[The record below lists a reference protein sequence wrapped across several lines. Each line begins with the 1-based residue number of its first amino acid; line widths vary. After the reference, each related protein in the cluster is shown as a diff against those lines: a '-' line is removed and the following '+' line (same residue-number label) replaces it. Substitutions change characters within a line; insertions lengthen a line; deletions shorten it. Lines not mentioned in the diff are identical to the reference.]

1 MYFRHPIPKTYSTME
16 DEKEVKGVGEPQQ
29 SIISKDPTRHYQ
41 LESTARVVSREL
53 KHTSA
58 ALGESG
64 LPEWLLMIGASI
76 EAPTSPDLTA
86 PRNCIDRELLLRKK
100 YACGY

>member
-1 MYFRHPIPKTYSTME
+1 MYFRRPIPKTYSTMKV
-16 DEKEVKGVGEPQQ
+16 EKSKATRKSRELGEPQQ

-53 KHTSA
+53 KHASA

-64 LPEWLLMIGASI
+64 LPSGF
-76 EAPTSPDLTA
+76 
-86 PRNCIDRELLLRKK
+86 
-100 YACGY
+100 

>member
-1 MYFRHPIPKTYSTME
+1 MYFRHSIPETYSTME
-16 DEKEVKGVGEPQQ
+16 DEKSKVTRKSRELGEPQQ

-53 KHTSA
+53 KHTFA

-64 LPEWLLMIGASI
+64 LPSGF
-76 EAPTSPDLTA
+76 
-86 PRNCIDRELLLRKK
+86 
-100 YACGY
+100 